1 MVAALTVLSCH
12 SGDSTAPAQ
21 AVAVP
26 LDSVPQLNLIL
37 PAGQTMTAGT
47 TAAISLVALNVQP
60 KSCQIFGPA
69 WVVLTPGANVNSRW
83 TIAASAT
90 GPAPLHAICKD
101 LKSRTVAA
109 FDTVQ
114 VFAMPT
120 VTPDISGMVPVG
132 VGDSVDVTYDSTDT
146 QLIDVA
152 CQNCTPNAT
161 MARVATNTIRFFA
174 QSVPTDTLTRGVCF
188 TVHGLDGHFT
198 QQQCVR
204 VKVLGAQAVLYS
216 VPEAIRQAEV
226 VALHTIPVATYDN
239 TGQSTHPDF
248 MRVAAPWSGG
258 ACWLAYTPYA
268 GSNGTVENPS
278 LATSPDCEHWTPAA
292 GVKAPLVD
300 KPLDGY
306 NSDPEL
312 LYDATGGCLGVV
324 YRQVFNTNDIL
335 MTKSCD
341 GKNFGASRLLFS
353 AADHS
358 AVSPTIAAGPDGVN
372 RAWVVDAGPSGCSS
386 QSNVV
391 RMRTATPTSS
401 SSLDS
406 LQFGAPVLTDLVQ
419 PGYVIWHIKI
429 RYIAQKNMYL
439 AMYAA
444 FPMTTGVGNCANDDL
459 FVATS
464 ADGLHWN
471 TFPVPMLDQMDRRF
485 NFTTLYRASFS
496 YNPTT
501 DNLRTIVSGLEMTW
515 GQYGVVHN
523 FTALMAALNSSTTAA
538 ASQLIPSLK
547 LVHKRDPGRKHVVIE
562 DEPHP

>member
-1 MVAALTVLSCH
+1 M
-12 SGDSTAPAQ
+12 
-21 AVAVP
+21 
-26 LDSVPQLNLIL
+26 IL

-47 TAAISLVALNVQP
+47 TAAISLVALNVLP
-60 KSCQIFGPA
+60 NSCQIFGPG
-69 WVVLTPGANVNSRW
+69 WVLLVPGANANSKW
-83 TIAASAT
+83 TASPSST
-90 GPAPLHAICKD
+90 GSAPLRAICKD
-101 LKSRTVAA
+101 LNSQTITA

-120 VTPDISGMVPVG
+120 VTPDISGTVPVG

-146 QLIDVA
+146 HTIDVA
-152 CQNCTPNAT
+152 CQNCTPNAAL
-161 MARVATNTIRFFA
+161 ARVGPNTIRFYA
-174 QSVPTDTLTRGVCF
+174 QSVPTDTLHRGVCF

-198 QQQCVR
+198 QQECVR
-204 VKVLGAQAVLYS
+204 VNDDGAQAVLYS

-226 VALHTIPVATYDN
+226 VALHTMPVATYDN

-258 ACWLAYTPYA
+258 ACAGWRTRPHA
-268 GSNGTVENPS
+268 GSNGAVENPS

-292 GVKAPLVD
+292 GVRAPLVD
-300 KPLDGY
+300 KPTNGY

-312 LYDATGGCLGVV
+312 IYDATGGCLGVV
-324 YRQVFNTNDIL
+324 FRQVFNTNDIL
-335 MTKSCD
+335 MSKSCD
-341 GKNFGASRLLFS
+341 GTTFSAPRLLFS

-358 AVSPTIAAGPDGVN
+358 AVSPTIAAGPDGVS

-386 QSNVV
+386 QTNVV
-391 RMRTATPTSS
+391 RMRLATPALSA
-401 SSLDS
+401 SLDS
-406 LQFGAPVLTDLVQ
+406 LQFGQPVLTDLAQ

-429 RYIAQKNMYL
+429 RYIAEKSMYL

-496 YNPTT
+496 YNATT
-501 DNLRTIVSGLEMTW
+501 DNLRTIVSGLEMNW

-523 FTALMAALNSSTTAA
+523 FTALMAALNSANTVAA
-538 ASQLIPSLK
+538 AQLVPSLR
-547 LVHKRDPGRKHVVIE
+547 LVHQHDPGRKRVVIE